1 MSPQLKETDKIAI
14 DPFGVRYSG
23 DSGVDLSSPY
33 VDSWELE
40 LDPSTGS
47 THAVKGDCIDFVAQ
61 IQTFKDQC
69 GIEAMTRDIAAGR
82 ALPSDYAD
90 DGAHGGDFT
99 RSTMISEYV
108 GQLVAAEMAAQKAA
122 ADSEGK
128 GIETK
133 EILAD
138 GADIEAIVTRL
149 VNERMAANNANIAN
163 NAKGEDSK

>member
-1 MSPQLKETDKIAI
+1 MSGQLKETGKIAL
-14 DPFGVRYSG
+14 DPFGVPARPRV
-23 DSGVDLSSPY
+23 GVDLSNRY
-33 VDSWELE
+33 VDTFELE
-40 LDPSTGS
+40 LDTSTGE
-47 THAVKGDCIDFVAQ
+47 TRAVKGDPIDFVAQ

-69 GIEAMTRDIAAGR
+69 GIEAMRRDIAAGR

-99 RSTMISEYV
+99 RPTMISEYV

-122 ADSEGK
+122 AESESK
-128 GIETK
+128 GLETK

-149 VNERMAANNANIAN
+149 VNERMAANNAN